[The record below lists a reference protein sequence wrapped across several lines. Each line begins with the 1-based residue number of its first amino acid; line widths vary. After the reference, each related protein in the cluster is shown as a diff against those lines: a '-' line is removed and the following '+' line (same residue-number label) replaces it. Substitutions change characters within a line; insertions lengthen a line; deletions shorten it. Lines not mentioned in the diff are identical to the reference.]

1 MQLHLYLLI
10 VLVKMK
16 KKNENE
22 RDLEKLSKKY
32 PTADFHIDY
41 IGDLRS
47 ND

>member
-16 KKNENE
+16 KKNENENE

-41 IGDLRS
+41 IGRFEE
-47 ND
+47 